1 MAGSTGVSA
10 ASLLVGLALLTVT
23 WAHLPA
29 GGWQRQGPQASD
41 VRGRDGEARGRG
53 RDTALGSFFQ
63 EQVVVN
69 VHDHSPA
76 HSGLI
81 GQDIEASGCSV
92 ERPKPPRALEHR
104 TAFGIGPVLPGTII
118 FSNVFLPPKLR
129 TVDFGM
135 RAKCRFASSQID
147 TILDARCCAGAEWQ
161 RDAPPPTATWWLSM
175 SGACM
180 CVCVCVCVCV

>member
-1 MAGSTGVSA
+1 MRAGAGAGGGWGRDA
-10 ASLLVGLALLTVT
+10 AS
-23 WAHLPA
+23 
-29 GGWQRQGPQASD
+29 
-41 VRGRDGEARGRG
+41 
-53 RDTALGSFFQ
+53 GSFFQ

-92 ERPKPPRALEHR
+92 ERPRPPRVLEHR
-104 TAFGIGPVLPGTII
+104 TAFGISPVLPGTII

-161 RDAPPPTATWWLSM
+161 RDAAPPTAAW
-175 SGACM
+175 
-180 CVCVCVCVCV
+180 

>member
-1 MAGSTGVSA
+1 MESVTNGWQRGGLCCQFAGGA
-10 ASLLVGLALLTVT
+10 GASRLT

-29 GGWQRQGPQASD
+29 GGWPRQGPQASD
-41 VRGRDGEARGRG
+41 VRGRGREAGGRG
-53 RDTALGSFFQ
+53 RDAASGSFFQ

-92 ERPKPPRALEHR
+92 ERPKPLRALEHR
-104 TAFGIGPVLPGTII
+104 TAFGTGPVLPGTII

-129 TVDFGM
+129 IVDFGM

-147 TILDARCCAGAEWQ
+147 TIPDARCCAGAEWQ
-161 RDAPPPTATWWLSM
+161 RDEIGRAH
-175 SGACM
+175 
-180 CVCVCVCVCV
+180 V